1 MENILLVIPIF
12 LIAGLVKGVAGFGLP
27 TISIALL
34 ALFRPVPEAI
44 ALMLVPSLATNLW
57 QAFAGGTLR
66 QVAPRIGV
74 FLGCSA
80 IAAFLAAGQLGR
92 ADALLLSGLLG
103 VCLMASS
110 AVALA
115 APNLPAPAAA
125 TEALLAPPI
134 GLVSGAIA
142 GFTGSYLVPAAPWLQ
157 AIRLP
162 REQFVQGFGLGVVL
176 VNGALAAGL
185 TGGGMLPAE
194 LGLASC
200 LGLVPAFA
208 GMEAGRRLRL
218 RLNEVAFRR
227 VVQAALGVL
236 GLWLLARAVLAG

>member
-1 MENILLVIPIF
+1 MDNLLLLVIPVF

-27 TISIALL
+27 TVSIALL
-34 ALFRPVPEAI
+34 ALFRPLPDAM

-57 QAFAGGTLR
+57 QALAGGTLH

-74 FLGCSA
+74 FLACSA
-80 IAAFLAAGQLGR
+80 FAAFLAAGHLAR

-103 VCLMASS
+103 VCLMASA

-115 APNLPAPAAA
+115 TPDLPAPGRI
-125 TEALLAPPI
+125 TETWLGPPMGLA
-134 GLVSGAIA
+134 SGAIA
-142 GFTGSYLVPAAPWLQ
+142 GLTGSYLVPAAPWLQ

-176 VNGALAAGL
+176 VNGAMAAGL
-185 TGGGMLPAE
+185 AGGGMLPAE

-200 LGLVPAFA
+200 LGLLPAFV
-208 GMEAGRRLRL
+208 GMAAGRRLRL

-227 VVQAALGVL
+227 VVQMALAALGA
-236 GLWLLARAVLAG
+236 WLVARTLV